1 MLQIVTFVNRLI
13 RTFALFTDITKQ
25 RCACSVI
32 FFKLWKIKYPLERI
46 VPVREINNEIQSNI
60 FRSLANLKLTS
71 PVTGS
76 KGLGFNMC

>member
-1 MLQIVTFVNRLI
+1 MKEYGCCPKFKRGDDSTYTLMLQIVTFVNRLI

-46 VPVREINNEIQSNI
+46 VPVREINNEI
-60 FRSLANLKLTS
+60 
-71 PVTGS
+71 
-76 KGLGFNMC
+76 